1 MESIV
6 DLTKLSYEKGTRKR
20 LQAEEVL
27 SSLTIPEKKPFI
39 IDLTR
44 LRFAM
49 ARSARRPRSL
59 RSLPARFARC
69 WLASLAGSLR
79 SRVRFA
85 HVFARS
91 ARFKCASIQGLLST
105 GSVSSKMRQ
114 TDCRFKKYENSFE
127 QLFLSC

>member
-44 LRFAM
+44 HRFAM
-49 ARSARRPRSL
+49 AHSARRPRSL
-59 RSLPARFARC
+59 RSLRARFARGFASLTC
-69 WLASLAGSLR
+69 SLASNAHPFKAFYQQD
-79 SRVRFA
+79 RFL
-85 HVFARS
+85 
-91 ARFKCASIQGLLST
+91 Q
-105 GSVSSKMRQ
+105 KMRQ
-114 TDCRFKKYENSFE
+114 ND
-127 QLFLSC
+127 L

>member
-44 LRFAM
+44 HRFAM
-49 ARSARRPRSL
+49 AHSARRPRSL
-59 RSLPARFARC
+59 RSLRARFARGFASLTC
-69 WLASLAGSLR
+69 SLAPLASNAHPFKAFYQQD
-79 SRVRFA
+79 RFL
-85 HVFARS
+85 
-91 ARFKCASIQGLLST
+91 Q
-105 GSVSSKMRQ
+105 KMRQ
-114 TDCRFKKYENSFE
+114 ND
-127 QLFLSC
+127 L

>member
-59 RSLPARFARC
+59 RSLPARFARF
-69 WLASLAGSLR
+69 WL
-79 SRVRFA
+79 
-85 HVFARS
+85 
-91 ARFKCASIQGLLST
+91 ASIQGLLST